1 MSNNDCLDD
10 EEMLAV
16 AIKMTLDEEDDED
29 ADEFPSEQDI
39 RQERDSEEEGNI
51 EEAAASYTPVVN
63 LDAEIVNATELS
75 NRQRC
80 LYLQT
85 RDMKSWSRNGSK
97 VQSSRKEERHR
108 RCCIIL

>member
-16 AIKMTLDEEDDED
+16 GIKMTQEEDDAD
-29 ADEFPSEQDI
+29 AGEFPSEQDI
-39 RQERDSEEEGNI
+39 RQERDQSRGEGSTKDTVT
-51 EEAAASYTPVVN
+51 SYTPVVN

>member
-29 ADEFPSEQDI
+29 AYEFPTEQDI
-39 RQERDSEEEGNI
+39 RQERNPLRNLLMRLWKRFASFFC
-51 EEAAASYTPVVN
+51 ASYTPVVN

-97 VQSSRKEERHR
+97 V
-108 RCCIIL
+108 